1 MFPRQAKRLQRGFDE
16 AGFEA
21 PCGSLLFSA
30 RIRLDVL
37 GMLLRR
43 SDTVGRSFSR
53 TLSFDASPQGGLELF
68 AGTEFV
74 VVFDEKGDVFSGDHH
89 SLPFSGMGHGHTGVI
104 DKTMCLIH
112 KVGLEVGMCPKAIR
126 NYFDSVRACVTDC
139 GTEWSVVD
147 MPDYVDEYL
156 NGMPADNPEADIG
169 ARGHLMKNAIRLP
182 GWSHSHDWC
191 LKRTLTALPWWSEF
205 LEDARLMC
213 WFLNYQQYREIV
225 ARRARRELDW
235 DEMWERSMGNFRA
248 NFDV

>member
-1 MFPRQAKRLQRGFDE
+1 MFPKHAKQLQRGLDE

-21 PCGSLLFSA
+21 PCASLQAEA

-43 SDTVGRSFSR
+43 RDHDGRFFSR

-68 AGTEFV
+68 AGKEFV

-126 NYFDSVRACVTDC
+126 N
-139 GTEWSVVD
+139 
-147 MPDYVDEYL
+147 
-156 NGMPADNPEADIG
+156 
-169 ARGHLMKNAIRLP
+169 
-182 GWSHSHDWC
+182 
-191 LKRTLTALPWWSEF
+191 
-205 LEDARLMC
+205 
-213 WFLNYQQYREIV
+213 
-225 ARRARRELDW
+225 
-235 DEMWERSMGNFRA
+235 
-248 NFDV
+248 